1 MGRNRKRSRGS
12 TSDEKIEAEEFYPL
26 HAETERAAAPLPEK
40 ADTYGKTL
48 RIINELGKRDNMGV
62 LLSILSLFQNE
73 FNP

>member
-40 ADTYGKTL
+40 ADIYGKT
-48 RIINELGKRDNMGV
+48 
-62 LLSILSLFQNE
+62 
-73 FNP
+73 